1 MIAFAV
7 GILTAMILLF
17 ALITYLWFTRTDPGR
32 HRIPGL
38 TDDDTYPYP
47 PLSPFPAPEPAGDYG
62 CRKRLATT
70 SELRALAYD
79 GDLETINSEVAAWK
93 ALLLLDDWTT
103 AA

>member
-1 MIAFAV
+1 VIAFAV
-7 GILTAMILLF
+7 GILTAMLLLL

-38 TDDDTYPYP
+38 DDNDSYPYP
-47 PLSPFPAPEPAGDYG
+47 PLSDFPDPDDYG
-62 CRKRLATT
+62 PRKRLATT
-70 SELRALAYD
+70 GELRALAYH

-93 ALLLLDDWTT
+93 AILKLDEWTT